1 MTTSTAGAAP
11 AATDPRPLLL
21 RAVDQALDVAALVRP
36 ADLDRPTPCSDYDVR
51 NLLGHVLGVLGR
63 IAHVGRGGRP
73 FDVPSIVL
81 DVTDHDLPGAL
92 AAAAVEVREVW
103 ADDALL
109 DRVLHLP
116 FGDVPG
122 RGAALA
128 YVNELTAHAWDLAA
142 ALDRREVLDDAL
154 AVAALDSATRFIPD
168 VARGEIPF
176 GTVVPVPDDAS
187 PYDRLAGWLGRDP
200 GFAPAG

>member
-36 ADLDRPTPCSDYDVR
+36 GDLDRPTPCTEYDVR
-51 NLLGHVLGVLGR
+51 QLLGHLLGVLGR
-63 IAHVGRGGRP
+63 VAHVGRGGLP
-73 FDVPSIVL
+73 FDVPSVVL
-81 DVTDHDLPGAL
+81 DVADDDVPAAL
-92 AAAAVEVREVW
+92 SAAAASLREVW
-103 ADDALL
+103 ADDTVL

-122 RGAALA
+122 RGAAMA

-142 ALDRREVLDDAL
+142 TLDRRDVLDDAL
-154 AVAALDSATRFIPD
+154 AAAALGTAQAFIPD
-168 VARGEIPF
+168 DTRGQIPF
-176 GTVVPVPDDAS
+176 GPVVAVPDDA
-187 PYDRLAGWLGRDP
+187 PAYDRLVGWLGRDP
-200 GFAPAG
+200 GFTPAR